1 MLCFQDVINF
11 IKHVPHLFVAKLC
24 KHASWLPLKGKIY
37 FTEDSEIAYPSREQI
52 QVNEKISALTI
63 FNVYQRKKR
72 NKWTIATVGFPMITV
87 TYM

>member
-1 MLCFQDVINF
+1 M
-11 IKHVPHLFVAKLC
+11 PHLFVAKLC

-63 FNVYQRKKR
+63 FNVYQRKKKKQMDNSYSR
-72 NKWTIATVGFPMITV
+72 FSYDHCYIYV
-87 TYM
+87 TYLCI